1 MYYNYSDLNYINH
14 ELAGVWPGWTAV
26 KLLGKGG
33 FGAVYEI
40 HRNIRGNLE
49 KAAMK
54 VLRVPENDAEIA
66 RLHFQ
71 GVSWQNIE
79 EYYENYV
86 DSIQNEIR
94 IMQRFV
100 GNSHIVSY
108 EDYSIRKRQRQIG
121 WDLYIRMELLTGLLN
136 YAQTH
141 PFNEKMIV
149 RMGMDIAQGLRDC
162 HNKGIIHRDVKPD
175 NIFVNESGNFKLG
188 DFGVSR
194 SKPGSREVLSF
205 KGTLSYMAPE
215 VYRMLST
222 DERSDIY
229 SLGMVLYQSL
239 NDNRMPFVPPKITQ
253 YEIEAAQQRRF
264 AGETIPTP
272 AHGSQR
278 LKNAVL
284 KAVDYKP
291 EYRFQ
296 TAEDM
301 YLELMEVYK
310 TDYGSERRVRGSAG
324 RGQKPPAEKQPFT
337 MIPAAVAAGVLA
349 MILAAAGIVVL
360 FRNNA
365 DFIDPGQTSQI
376 AGTTQI
382 AGTEDSSQ
390 IAGTKDSSQIA
401 EAEES
406 GQTNQGIENEPDD
419 DSEVNTEVTDTI
431 AEASAHGTIS
441 DSWEEIIAAGEDG
454 TYIDKYQVGDTKEL
468 DLGEEGLIKMELVA
482 FDADE
487 LADGSGTAHMTWIA
501 KDLLNS
507 EHTMN
512 SDDTVEGGWPES
524 DMRAWLQ
531 DSILPLF
538 PDEVRSNIKE
548 VKKYSYYSNSYSD
561 QGTVASSD
569 MIWIPSHREI
579 YGPEK
584 FYFED
589 AGPEYLKVSPN
600 DVSRIKRRAG
610 KPAWWWLRSV
620 YYNYGYFSSVYYNG
634 PEQLS
639 GYTDG
644 NGVAVGFCI

>member
-1 MYYNYSDLNYINH
+1 
-14 ELAGVWPGWTAV
+14 
-26 KLLGKGG
+26 
-33 FGAVYEI
+33 
-40 HRNIRGNLE
+40 
-49 KAAMK
+49 MK

-194 SKPGSREVLSF
+194 SKPGSRDVLSF

-324 RGQKPPAEKQPFT
+324 RRQKPPA
-337 MIPAAVAAGVLA
+337 L
-349 MILAAAGIVVL
+349 
-360 FRNNA
+360 
-365 DFIDPGQTSQI
+365 PGPYAT
-376 AGTTQI
+376 
-382 AGTEDSSQ
+382 
-390 IAGTKDSSQIA
+390 
-401 EAEES
+401 
-406 GQTNQGIENEPDD
+406 
-419 DSEVNTEVTDTI
+419 
-431 AEASAHGTIS
+431 
-441 DSWEEIIAAGEDG
+441 
-454 TYIDKYQVGDTKEL
+454 
-468 DLGEEGLIKMELVA
+468 
-482 FDADE
+482 
-487 LADGSGTAHMTWIA
+487 
-501 KDLLNS
+501 
-507 EHTMN
+507 
-512 SDDTVEGGWPES
+512 
-524 DMRAWLQ
+524 RR
-531 DSILPLF
+531 LPKST
-538 PDEVRSNIKE
+538 R
-548 VKKYSYYSNSYSD
+548 
-561 QGTVASSD
+561 
-569 MIWIPSHREI
+569 
-579 YGPEK
+579 
-584 FYFED
+584 
-589 AGPEYLKVSPN
+589 
-600 DVSRIKRRAG
+600 
-610 KPAWWWLRSV
+610 
-620 YYNYGYFSSVYYNG
+620 FS
-634 PEQLS
+634 L
-639 GYTDG
+639 T
-644 NGVAVGFCI
+644 